1 MIVEVKLYG
10 EKLGA
15 IEWNDSKG
23 SSTFQYSDN
32 AFFSEL
38 EPSPI
43 MMPIQ
48 ERTFETNRDHINFHN
63 LPYLLSDSM
72 PDDFGNIMMKEWL
85 RQKHLSIDN
94 INPVDRLTY
103 IGKRGMGALEYEPV
117 NHKENNYNV
126 DVGELFEV
134 AKKVLEGKKEIS
146 YNDLDKDSLSD
157 ILRIGTSVGGA
168 RAKALIAIKTDS
180 HNKIEEIRPG
190 DIIQPEGYSYWL
202 LKIDGA
208 NEKSLGER
216 KGKGKTEYAYY
227 KLAKEAGIDISES
240 ILYEENDRFHFLTKR
255 FDRTN
260 NGEKIHVQTLGALA
274 GIDYKIQKASSYETL
289 FRVMKR
295 LRLPYYQLEQQY
307 RRALFN
313 VIARNHDDHVKNFS
327 FLMNK
332 EGKWQI
338 SPAYDITF
346 QYKTG
351 GTWTNV
357 HQSSINGKFDNFTR
371 DDLLNFGKTF
381 GIKKANHILEEVIT
395 AVNQWSK
402 IATEI
407 DIPKKEIEDISSN
420 LRVNDL
426 SGEGNI
432 ST

>member
-10 EKLGA
+10 EKLGV
-15 IEWNDSKG
+15 IEWNESKG

-32 AFFSEL
+32 AFFREI

-43 MMPIQ
+43 IMPTQ
-48 ERTFETNRDHINFHN
+48 ERIFETNRDHINFHN
-63 LPYLLSDSM
+63 LPYLLYDSM

-85 RQKHLSIDN
+85 RQIQLSFDN

-103 IGKRGMGALEYEPV
+103 IGKRGMGALEYEPI
-117 NHKENNYNV
+117 NHKENNNYKVNV
-126 DVGELFEV
+126 SELIEV
-134 AKKVLEGKKEIS
+134 AKKVLEGKKETS
-146 YNDLDKDSLSD
+146 YNDLDKDSLSE

-168 RAKALIAIKTDS
+168 RAKALIAIKKDS
-180 HNKIEEIRPG
+180 DNKIKEIRPG

-202 LKIDGA
+202 LKFDGV
-208 NEKSLGER
+208 NEKTLGEG

-227 KLAKEAGIDISES
+227 KLAKAAGIDMSES
-240 ILYEENDRFHFLTKR
+240 ILFEENNRFHFLTKR
-255 FDRTN
+255 FDRTD
-260 NGEKIHVQTLGALA
+260 NGDKIHMQTLGALA
-274 GIDYKIQKASSYETL
+274 GIDYKIQKVSSYETL

-295 LRLPYYQLEQQY
+295 LRLPYYQFEQQY

-327 FLMNK
+327 FLMDK

-346 QYKTG
+346 QFKES

-357 HQSSINGKFDNFTR
+357 HQSSINGKFDDFTR
-371 DDLLNFGKTF
+371 NDLLNFGKTF
-381 GIKKANHILEEVIT
+381 GIKKANHLLEEVIA

-402 IATEI
+402 IAKQIDVPKTEI
-407 DIPKKEIEDISSN
+407 E
-420 LRVNDL
+420 
-426 SGEGNI
+426 NI
-432 ST
+432 SNSLRIQI

>member
-1 MIVEVKLYG
+1 MIVEVKLY
-10 EKLGA
+10 EETLGT
-15 IEWNDSKG
+15 IEWNNNKG
-23 SSTFQYSDN
+23 SSTFQYSN
-32 AFFSEL
+32 EAL
-38 EPSPI
+38 NRRIEPSPI
-43 MMPIQ
+43 IMPTQ
-48 ERTFETNRDHINFHN
+48 ERIFETNRDHINFHN

-72 PDDFGNIMMKEWL
+72 PDDFGNLMMKEWL
-85 RQKHLSIDN
+85 RQKNLSIND

-103 IGKRGMGALEYEPV
+103 VGKRGMGALEYEPISY
-117 NHKENNYNV
+117 KENNNYNV
-126 DVGELFEV
+126 NVSDLLEV
-134 AKKVLEGKKEIS
+134 AKKVLEDKKDTI

-157 ILRIGTSVGGA
+157 ILRMGTSVGGA

-180 HNKIEEIRPG
+180 NNNIEEIRPG
-190 DIIQPEGYSYWL
+190 DVIQPEGYSYWI

-208 NEKSLGER
+208 NEKTLGESVGM
-216 KGKGKTEYAYY
+216 GKIEYAYY
-227 KLAKEAGIDISES
+227 KLAKEAGIEISES
-240 ILYEENDRFHFLTKR
+240 ILYEENNRFHFLTKR

-260 NGEKIHVQTLGALA
+260 NGEKIHMQTLGAIA
-274 GIDYKIQKASSYETL
+274 GIDYKIQKVSSYETL

-295 LRLPYYQLEQQY
+295 LGLPYYQFEQQY

-332 EGKWQI
+332 EGKWKI

-346 QYKTG
+346 QYKAG

-371 DDLLNFGKTF
+371 NDLLDLGKTF
-381 GIKKANHILEEVIT
+381 GIKKTKHILEEVIT

-407 DIPKKEIEDISSN
+407 DIPKKEIKYIGNN
-420 LRVNDL
+420 LRVNDF
-426 SGEGNI
+426 NN
-432 ST
+432 